1 MTDASVTWND
11 ERVEQLKK
19 LWAEGK
25 SASQI
30 ATEIGGISRNAVIGK
45 VHRLGLAGRP
55 KAGAAAGGRGRTNSG
70 EAGSGDA
77 ANGENKS
84 SEGRAGSRNGNP
96 GGVGASTDP
105 APSAGGGPAG
115 RDAAGAGKGDAGTAA
130 LSGAR
135 RADASAKGAGGS
147 TAGRSES
154 QGHADSAAYA
164 TKPANGARRGGN
176 VEALPEFEQRVTIM
190 ELREGMCRWPIG
202 DPTSPEF
209 RFCGARA
216 DIGSP
221 YCDHHARIA
230 YQPAADRRRERK
242 VANG

>member
-30 ATEIGGISRNAVIGK
+30 AAEIGGISRNAVIGK

-55 KAGAAAGGRGRTNSG
+55 KAGAAAGGRSRSNGG
-70 EAGSGDA
+70 EAKP
-77 ANGENKS
+77 GEAK
-84 SEGRAGSRNGNP
+84 AGSR
-96 GGVGASTDP
+96 
-105 APSAGGGPAG
+105 AGET
-115 RDAAGAGKGDAGTAA
+115 AAGARKGQSNDSAEAASSAGNGDTARSSA
-130 LSGAR
+130 RTEKEAPFGGEPGAR
-135 RADASAKGAGGS
+135 RNGMNAHSADGMSAGNDRAGISKEPGS
-147 TAGRSES
+147 SG
-154 QGHADSAAYA
+154 
-164 TKPANGARRGGN
+164 RRGDN
-176 VEALPEFEQRVTIM
+176 VEAVPEFEQRVTIM

-209 RFCGARA
+209 RFCGARS

-242 VANG
+242 AASG

>member
-1 MTDASVTWND
+1 MTDTSATWND

-30 ATEIGGISRNAVIGK
+30 AAEIGGISRNAVIGK

-55 KAGAAAGGRGRTNSG
+55 KAG
-70 EAGSGDA
+70 
-77 ANGENKS
+77 
-84 SEGRAGSRNGNP
+84 
-96 GGVGASTDP
+96 
-105 APSAGGGPAG
+105 SAGGGRTRAG
-115 RDAAGAGKGDAGTAA
+115 QAEAKAGDAGAQAA
-130 LSGAR
+130 APARSEAASSAQEAAEAAPAERTSR
-135 RADASAKGAGGS
+135 RAGTQDASHGETHASRKAEAASAGNGAAAGS
-147 TAGRSES
+147 HHREPG
-154 QGHADSAAYA
+154 
-164 TKPANGARRGGN
+164 ANGIAGAAPRSGK
-176 VEALPEFEQRVTIM
+176 VEPVPEFEQRVTIM

-209 RFCGARA
+209 RFCGARS

-242 VANG
+242 AATG

>member
-1 MTDASVTWND
+1 MTDTSATWND

-30 ATEIGGISRNAVIGK
+30 AAEIGGISRNAVIGK

-55 KAGAAAGGRGRTNSG
+55 KAGAAATAATGGRSRSANAETKSANASG
-70 EAGSGDA
+70 GGADSTAPPQSGPSMAEAGA
-77 ANGENKS
+77 E
-84 SEGRAGSRNGNP
+84 
-96 GGVGASTDP
+96 P
-105 APSAGGGPAG
+105 ARRETGGGAATPVNAEG
-115 RDAAGAGKGDAGTAA
+115 ARVAATAAAGIDRASSDTADGA
-130 LSGAR
+130 LAMTDKAQR
-135 RADASAKGAGGS
+135 GGS
-147 TAGRSES
+147 VT
-154 QGHADSAAYA
+154 
-164 TKPANGARRGGN
+164 
-176 VEALPEFEQRVTIM
+176 ALPECEQRVTIM

-221 YCDHHARIA
+221 YCTQHARIA

-242 VANG
+242 AASG

>member
-1 MTDASVTWND
+1 MTDTSATWND

-30 ATEIGGISRNAVIGK
+30 AAEIGGISRNAVIGK

-55 KAGAAAGGRGRTNSG
+55 KAGAAAGAAASGANPGGRGRSGNG
-70 EAGSGDA
+70 EAKPAGAKGASGSGAGVAPRMQADAAGQSQSHAHTQTDARAERNARMPGGGMASDTARTNAASDAGLDRISGAEEVAPSRQGDA
-77 ANGENKS
+77 AR
-84 SEGRAGSRNGNP
+84 RAGN
-96 GGVGASTDP
+96 V
-105 APSAGGGPAG
+105 
-115 RDAAGAGKGDAGTAA
+115 AAI
-130 LSGAR
+130 
-135 RADASAKGAGGS
+135 
-147 TAGRSES
+147 
-154 QGHADSAAYA
+154 
-164 TKPANGARRGGN
+164 
-176 VEALPEFEQRVTIM
+176 PETEERVTIM

-209 RFCGARA
+209 RFCGARS

-242 VANG
+242 AATG